1 MITSQRAC
9 PLYVTYLCIII
20 TSLYS
25 VLNLQHKSKIIKY
38 EILLYE
44 NFFYDVP
51 YTIHFRIYNVL

>member
-1 MITSQRAC
+1 MKVMIALSIMVYFV
-9 PLYVTYLCIII
+9 LLIVL
-20 TSLYS
+20 
-25 VLNLQHKSKIIKY
+25 VLNITDKSKIIKY